1 MKGCFDQPRPD
12 SIPKGCHRLLGLG
25 LWLVL
30 LTVPGCAFERHREQL
45 ARFHSKGEYE
55 AAAASLDD
63 PKVHNLYDAEDQ
75 VLWHMDRASVALALS
90 DTQTALTNFE
100 LAKKDTEFNDTKSA
114 GEVVGEWLLN
124 DTVRRYVAEPYEDMY
139 LSVLTMV
146 ALLEDG
152 RVESGAANEAKR
164 FGTRAN
170 YLRERFNQQYQ
181 AVQKQGGPQLKAA
194 EGSNG
199 SRGLKGSKGIEDFVE
214 SPLGVYLASLSFM
227 AAGDAD
233 AQRIAA
239 ERLTD
244 AIERQKGMIG
254 AVDATKFSDL
264 AGKSPE
270 TANVVVVAFSG
281 RGPTKTPFRL
291 PPIVIDK
298 VQVYVEIPILK
309 KHESRVYDATVEVE
323 GEGTT
328 GLALIEDM
336 SGVAMANYDRIMPM
350 IQARAV
356 ARALVK
362 AGVAYAVTETVDK
375 SSKRNDA
382 ARWLTQIGLLAAQ
395 IATEHVDIRCW
406 AFLPGQARVT
416 TLKLQPGKYRVRVV
430 YSGMG
435 GGAAHVTPWK
445 DVDVGTGPLRAIVTH
460 YWD

>member
-1 MKGCFDQPRPD
+1 MTDRVKTLESGLHPPVWAR
-12 SIPKGCHRLLGLG
+12 SSLLLGFS

-30 LTVPGCAFERHREQL
+30 ACIPGCAFERHREEL
-45 ARFHSKGEYE
+45 AAFHATGGYAQ
-55 AAAASLDD
+55 AAAALDD
-63 PKVHNLYDAEDQ
+63 PKTRGLYDAEDQ

-90 DTQTALTNFE
+90 DTKTALTNFE
-100 LAKKDTEFNDTKSA
+100 LAKKDTEFNDEKSA
-114 GEVVGEWLLN
+114 GEVVGEWLFN
-124 DTVRRYVAEPYEDMY
+124 DTVRRYIAEPYEDMY

-146 ALLEDG
+146 ALLEEG
-152 RVESGAANEAKR
+152 RVEPGAANEARR

-170 YLRERFNQQYQ
+170 YLRERYNQQFQ
-181 AVQKQGGPQLKAA
+181 AVAKQGGAPL
-194 EGSNG
+194 GSWQAKNG
-199 SRGLKGSKGIEDFVE
+199 SKDGGDFIE
-214 SPLGVYLASLSFM
+214 SPLGVYLAALSFM
-227 AAGDAD
+227 AVGDAD

-244 AIERQKGMIG
+244 SIERQKPMIG
-254 AVDATKFSDL
+254 AVDAGAFSDL
-264 AGKSPE
+264 AGKTPE
-270 TANVVVVAFSG
+270 TTNVVVVAFSG

-298 VQVYVEIPILK
+298 VQVYAEIPILRR
-309 KHESRVYDATVEVE
+309 HDSRVYDATVEIE
-323 GEGTT
+323 GQGATK
-328 GLALIEDM
+328 LSLIEDM

-382 ARWLTQIGLLAAQ
+382 ARWITQIGLLAAQ

-416 TLKLQPGKYRVRVV
+416 TLKLPPGRHRVRVV
-430 YSGMG
+430 YSGSG
-435 GGAAHVTPWK
+435 GMAAYASPWK
-445 DVDVGTGPLRAIVTH
+445 DVDVGAGPLQAVVTH
-460 YWD
+460 YWN